1 MFSGFFFYLFLINL
15 LYDNTMGWRQG
26 WGKQALRVSRLLLQL
41 SLRAVKKKGG
51 SGSMVGVQS
60 VWEARCRMAECCR
73 SC

>member
-1 MFSGFFFYLFLINL
+1 
-15 LYDNTMGWRQG
+15 MGWRQG

-60 VWEARCRMAECCR
+60 VWEARWGMAECCR

>member
-15 LYDNTMGWRQG
+15 LYDNTMGWRQE
-26 WGKQALRVSRLLLQL
+26 WGKQALRVSKLLLQL